1 LGSHDGEDQDGWSVS
16 TLRELFRNLQ
26 AFRSFVEAGGSEDLI
41 WHGHIFNYWDLE
53 RVYEYSQEI
62 LPKRQYQAIFL
73 CLYQNV
79 LEKDAAEMMGVSP
92 TNPVA
97 MYATKGLEKLLN
109 DLRSGHIPNVRID
122 PYKAG

>member
-41 WHGHIFNYWDLE
+41 WHGHVFNYWDLE
-53 RVYEYSQEI
+53 RVYAYSQAI

-79 LEKDAAEMMGVSP
+79 LEKDAAGMMGVSP

-97 MYATKGLEKLLN
+97 MYATKGLEKLLT
-109 DLRSGHIPNVRID
+109 DLRSGRIPNVRID